1 MQDEIPN
8 KRRNRRRMEIAMH
21 IRPSSGRERRRCL
34 VECLGQIPDVV
45 PLLLRLVL
53 VLVLVLRHPLVTW
66 GSWLH
71 RHWWGDLQLPRR
83 REMTFADGTLGIDG
97 I

>member
-1 MQDEIPN
+1 
-8 KRRNRRRMEIAMH
+8 
-21 IRPSSGRERRRCL
+21 
-34 VECLGQIPDVV
+34 
-45 PLLLRLVL
+45 

-97 I
+97 V